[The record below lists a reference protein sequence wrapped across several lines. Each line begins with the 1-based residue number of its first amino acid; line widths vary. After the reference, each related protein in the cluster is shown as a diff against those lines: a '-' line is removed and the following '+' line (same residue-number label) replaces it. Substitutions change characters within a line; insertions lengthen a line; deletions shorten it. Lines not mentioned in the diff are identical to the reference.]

1 MMTEFLLLC
10 LYKTII
16 VCGL

>member
-1 MMTEFLLLC
+1 MTEFLLLC